1 MTFATK
7 IFLIIINQFF
17 ATTASSG
24 STSDAMIYLNI
35 SNNELQKEADNVPW
49 FCLNCTIIIFPF
61 GQLDNDELSNLHD
74 FDFPSFV
81 DSMPSFEI
89 TSSLTNL
96 PNLGDY
102 DIDEHLPSNVNSSY
116 YTLQDLSTL
125 STSDND
131 FSLFHMNTR
140 SLSLHFDELISTI
153 ATLRINFD
161 VIGLSETWNSIQNPI
176 KTNVEIPGYKYF
188 PYGSQSQNGG
198 VALYVKTGLTPTPR
212 PDLSKDNPDFESV
225 WVEIENNNGK
235 HYLLCCTYRHPN
247 SAIDTFCDYLQE
259 ILSNPAVSNKQIF
272 ILGDFNINLL
282 NYNSNTPTTNF
293 VNFLFSKQFLPYII
307 HPCRV
312 SGNTSTLIDNIFS
325 NITDNETLSGN
336 IMTQISDHFPQFLIV
351 KHAGI
356 TYKNVS
362 YFQHDFSSLNEE
374 NLQNDFANLDLN
386 YLTDN
391 ALDVNAKFNRF
402 LSSLDEL
409 VKAHAPLKKTFKERY
424 KIQE

>member
-116 YTLQDLSTL
+116 YTLQGLSTL

-140 SLSLHFDELISTI
+140 SLSLHFDELISII

-161 VIGLSETWNSIQNPI
+161 VIALSETWNSIQNPI

-188 PYGSQSQNGG
+188 PCGSQSQNGG
-198 VALYVKTGLTPTPR
+198 VALNVKTGLTQTPR

-225 WVEIENNNGK
+225 WVEIENNSGK
-235 HYLLCCTYRHPN
+235 NYMCCTYRH
-247 SAIDTFCDYLQE
+247 Q
-259 ILSNPAVSNKQIF
+259 
-272 ILGDFNINLL
+272 
-282 NYNSNTPTTNF
+282 
-293 VNFLFSKQFLPYII
+293 
-307 HPCRV
+307 
-312 SGNTSTLIDNIFS
+312 
-325 NITDNETLSGN
+325 
-336 IMTQISDHFPQFLIV
+336 
-351 KHAGI
+351 
-356 TYKNVS
+356 VS
-362 YFQHDFSSLNEE
+362 Y
-374 NLQNDFANLDLN
+374 
-386 YLTDN
+386 
-391 ALDVNAKFNRF
+391 
-402 LSSLDEL
+402 
-409 VKAHAPLKKTFKERY
+409 
-424 KIQE
+424 